1 MLKLFKISGLT
12 LIGFLLLSCIHEDML
27 EKESFL
33 GEKEVLAM
41 LEFSHEDFDLVEIST
56 KATLGVV
63 PESRIQ
69 NMFMCIFVEGKRVYA
84 SYFDADNRY
93 SSLEEMNKTT
103 INCWTVSNKSSDDPN
118 DKTSGIIKIKSP
130 VISGGAMYIIANID
144 ADMVNI
150 SPEKLNTVR
159 TESDLQNLTA
169 SLNQEITS
177 RNGCFPM
184 SFKTS
189 IDIAGNGA
197 VELGDEIELERLD
210 SKVMVNIRVATDNEL
225 ETTEDGVTTKQT
237 LKEFV
242 PESWRVVNLPNGTY
256 VFGREQDYN
265 EAGYF
270 STEPVVFE
278 TKGNQN
284 FTYKGADGNFHT
296 VNSPVNGFSFYM
308 LENREEP
315 KASVNGKYHQ
325 RDKRIKDASGQ
336 YTNTGDKWVYAP
348 EDGTYLEI
356 KGEVIMT
363 VDVSSEAKQQQLS
376 AATTYYIHL
385 GDFIHSETDGV
396 DAKDNYDVE
405 RNTIYNYTITIKG
418 VSEIETEVETSN
430 LSGVGPN
437 DPEFKENETGATG
450 QVYIAKESIY
460 TFDAHY
466 GQRVFC
472 FDAAYIDPENVT
484 WYVKTPFGKEGVPD
498 KVGDTEV
505 PAGMDYKWVHFL
517 LNSVEADGT
526 YSHKNLPWP
535 GDPYD
540 GEKFDYYKD
549 FYSNE
554 AIDED
559 LLMDVVEFTH
569 FIKEEKR
576 KFDKNRDDNPDNNV
590 EASKFLKEYDD
601 EWRIWYN
608 EKNGTS
614 YSSAEARA
622 KTDDEYPWWRYRMY
636 VTVFVDEFYYE
647 VDPISGEAREGLWKE
662 FANQPNRLMH
672 ILCDNMKS
680 FDKESSATGSVI
692 TLRQRSIQTPYNLE
706 NAETAWGCETVDE
719 FRESYIWYFSENE
732 TATTGTDYYGIPY
745 SLGSVS
751 LTEKSNNS
759 MTNGLSNTAKL
770 LSLTFEKT
778 DVNKWTKYIDYSR
791 VNDYAPTEGS
801 YVVFFMKD
809 GYKSLLYSQ
818 LQRNRDNNGNGYID
832 PDELRWYQ
840 AALEQVYGLYL
851 GGLGLTADAQLYP
864 PDVAEA
870 TGTYETGNIYA
881 GTNKWML
888 KVLSSTCTSLHRYLP
903 VAVWAEEGV
912 SISYYKREYAEK
924 WNKLG
929 NWSPYSIRCARNLGL
944 PVQDKNS
951 ILNPT
956 STDEPE
962 PLVVVHYSSSDN
974 QYKFDL
980 RNINKKSSRFYTTQE
995 LEPGDE
1001 NSEMSRLYYGFVTG
1015 NSVSVS
1021 SDYTSLKMQL
1031 EKGQS
1036 PCPTEWRTPNLR
1048 EGALMYLYSSSTDWW
1063 DGDTNNADNNAYT
1076 LVSTYTSLG
1085 IYGNNRKGG
1094 KKSWFFGYNF
1104 ASFDGKG
1111 GSAKVRCVKDSDP
1124 ATW

>member
-1 MLKLFKISGLT
+1 MYLAALCFAA
-12 LIGFLLLSCIHEDML
+12 CIR
-27 EKESFL
+27 
-33 GEKEVLAM
+33 
-41 LEFSHEDFDLVEIST
+41 VEIQEPYSTANQQAGIIYFTHRDYDKVNVTT
-56 KATLGVV
+56 KATLDLI

-69 NMFMCIFVEGKRVYA
+69 NMFIYIFDSNDKRIYA
-84 SYFDADNRY
+84 HYFDQ
-93 SSLEEMNKTT
+93 SNKLLDEANISNKD
-103 INCWTVSNKSSDDPN
+103 INCWQVTNRMSNNPADTE
-118 DKTSGIIKIKSP
+118 TSGYIKIKSP
-130 VISGGAMYIIANID
+130 HCTDGTIYVVANID

-159 TESDLQNLTA
+159 TVGDLENLSA

-177 RNGCFPM
+177 RNGYFPM
-184 SFKTS
+184 SFKS
-189 IDIAGNGA
+189 GIDINDDGT
-197 VELGDEIELERLD
+197 VTLDKEMQLVRLD
-210 SKVMVNIRVATDNEL
+210 AKVMVNFRVATDNEL
-225 ETTEDGVTTKQT
+225 EKTEGEGQDAITTKQT
-237 LKEFV
+237 LKEFI
-242 PESWRVVNLPNGTY
+242 PESWRVVNIPKGSY
-256 VFGREQDYN
+256 VFEKNTDYDD
-265 EAGYF
+265 AGYF
-270 STEPVVFE
+270 DTEPVVFE
-278 TKGNQN
+278 TKGTEE
-284 FTYKGADGNFHT
+284 FTYTNGSNNYT
-296 VNSPVNGFSFYM
+296 VTSPVNGFSFYM
-308 LENREEP
+308 VENRET
-315 KASVNGKYHQ
+315 ASASTGGKYHL
-325 RDKRIKDASGQ
+325 RDKREKDDNGR
-336 YTNTGDKWVYAP
+336 YTTDADGGIWVYAP
-348 EDGTYLEI
+348 EDGTYLEV
-356 KGEVIMT
+356 KGEVVMV

-376 AATTYYIHL
+376 AAVTYYIHL
-385 GDFIHSETDGV
+385 GDLTESM
-396 DAKDNYDVE
+396 DNYSIS

-418 VSEIETEVETSN
+418 VSEIETEVTTSN

-437 DPEFKENETGATG
+437 HTDFKENETGATG

-466 GQRVFC
+466 GQRVFS
-472 FDAAYIDPENVT
+472 FDAAYIDPDNVT
-484 WYVKTPFGKEGVPD
+484 WYVKTPFGKEGVPE

-540 GEKFDYYKD
+540 GDEEYSYYKD
-549 FYSNE
+549 LYNND

-559 LLMDVVEFTH
+559 LLMDVVEFTR

-576 KFDKNRDDNPDNNV
+576 KFERNHDDNPDNNV

-601 EWRIWYN
+601 DWRVWYN
-608 EKNGTS
+608 EKNGIS
-614 YSSAEARA
+614 ISESDA
-622 KTDDEYPWWRYRMY
+622 KALTGDEYPWWRYRMY

-662 FANQPNRLMH
+662 FVNQPNRLMH
-672 ILCDNMKS
+672 ILCDNEKS
-680 FDKESSATGSVI
+680 FDRESSATGSVI

-706 NAETAWGCETVDE
+706 HAETAWGCETVDE
-719 FRESYIWYFSENE
+719 FRESYMWYFSENE
-732 TATTGTDYYGIPY
+732 TTYTGQNYAGIPY

-751 LTEKSNNS
+751 LSDKGNNS

-770 LSLTFEKT
+770 LSLTFEET
-778 DVNKWTKYIDYSR
+778 DVNKWTEYIDYSR

-851 GGLGLTADAQLYP
+851 GGLGLNADAQLYP

-870 TGTYETGNIYA
+870 TGTFETGNIYA

-912 SISYYKREYAEK
+912 SISYYKREYAET
-924 WNKLG
+924 WNKLN

-951 ILNPT
+951 ILTPT

-1085 IYGNNRKGG
+1085 IYGNNRKDG
-1094 KKSWFFGYNF
+1094 KKSWFFGYDF
-1104 ASFDGKG
+1104 ASLDGNS